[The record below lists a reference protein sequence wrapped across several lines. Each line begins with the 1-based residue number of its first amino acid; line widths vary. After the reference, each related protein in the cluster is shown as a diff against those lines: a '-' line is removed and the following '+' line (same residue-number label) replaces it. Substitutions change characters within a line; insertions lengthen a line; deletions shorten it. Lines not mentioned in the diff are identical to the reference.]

1 MGNGNNV
8 VFGYFASQE
17 VQPQTSDDFLLE
29 IEEVAR
35 SHGYSRSEDESL
47 RFEAWLD
54 GRISYMTDYRVNLA
68 LVDFD
73 PDATYFARV
82 DGPNSDGTF
91 VIVFSIKPKFV
102 YGESWHYGMS
112 VHLVCDTD
120 NPGSPVFRADQ
131 EDSGPLLV
139 SIRPFNDVF
148 DLTISD
154 GLRLD
159 FLIPAIRVP
168 LENLMSLFAEHAA
181 TIRDARVN

>member
-1 MGNGNNV
+1 MGNGKNV
-8 VFGYFASQE
+8 VFGNFGGQE
-17 VQPQTSDDFLLE
+17 VLPQASDDFL
-29 IEEVAR
+29 IEMEELAR

-54 GRISYMTDYRVNLA
+54 GCSYYITDYSVNLA

-73 PDATYFARV
+73 PGATYFARV
-82 DGPNSDGTF
+82 EGPNLDDHF

-120 NPGSPVFRADQ
+120 NPGSPEFCADQ
-131 EDSGPLLV
+131 ESGPLLV
-139 SIRPFNDVF
+139 SIRPINGEF

-168 LENLMSLFAEHAA
+168 LENLMILFAEHAA
-181 TIRDARVN
+181 AIRDTRVN